1 MVAAGRIEMETVTEI
16 LEYWDY
22 EKDLPLPHG
31 RLRQLF
37 KEYFGEDCPI

>member
-1 MVAAGRIEMETVTEI
+1 MVTAGRIEMETVTEI

-22 EKDLPLPHG
+22 EKDLPLPQG

-37 KEYFGEDCPI
+37 KEYFGADCPI